1 MKQCYTDFHFHTNIS
16 PDSDEALK
24 NQVDA
29 ALQQG
34 VTILCST
41 DHWDLVDQDSPTLSP
56 PLDRWLAETERVKN
70 LYQQTPE
77 LQLLFGIE
85 VGEGYVRPSAVEE
98 ALQGLSVDFILGS
111 AHAVDCTDFAKG
123 VSIYHAMGGQRSIP
137 EYREFFQLY
146 FQALLDQSQSNFY
159 DSFGH
164 INYPFRY
171 LPKDCPIV
179 VSDYMEEITAV
190 LENIL
195 KQDKVFELNTCRGQ
209 TVDVWIPILKRY
221 KELGGKH
228 LTIGSDAH
236 RKEDMSAGIVDSVAL
251 LKSLGYEEYVYYQQ
265 RQKVLVPIV

>member
-1 MKQCYTDFHFHTNIS
+1 MKQCYTDYHFHTNIS

-24 NQVDA
+24 KQVEA

-34 VTILCST
+34 VNILCST
-41 DHWDLVDQDSPTLSP
+41 DHWDLVDQEYPTLSP
-56 PLDRWLAETERVKN
+56 PLDRWHKETQKVT
-70 LYQQTPE
+70 QQFQENPE

-85 VGEGYVRPSAVEE
+85 VGEGYVCPQAVDKAIE
-98 ALQGLSVDFILGS
+98 GLPVDFILAS
-111 AHAVDCTDFAKG
+111 VHAVACTDFAKG
-123 VSIYHAMGGQRSIP
+123 TSIYHALAGSHSLQ
-137 EYREFFQLY
+137 EYRDFFQLY
-146 FQALLDQSQSNFY
+146 FQALLDQSKASFY

-171 LPKDCPIV
+171 LPKDCPV
-179 VSDYMEEITAV
+179 VVEDYLEEITAV

-209 TVDVWIPILKRY
+209 TIEVWTPILKRY

-236 RKEDMSAGIVDSVAL
+236 RKEDMSAGIIEAVAL
-251 LKSLGYEEYVYYQQ
+251 LKSLGYQEYVYYAQ
-265 RQKVLVPIV
+265 RKKILVPIL